1 MLLEKGKF
9 LSKQKDVASI
19 FNKHFGSITDSSN
32 LFSWPEDTS
41 MLSENDTINIIKK
54 FARHPSI
61 KAIEKKLTIKSIFLF
76 NHVSTETIKRI
87 INDLG
92 IKKPSS
98 GETPTYLFQKSDF
111 VLDIVTVCL
120 NEALKTGPFPDSLK
134 CAHVTPI

>member
-1 MLLEKGKF
+1 
-9 LSKQKDVASI
+9 
-19 FNKHFGSITDSSN
+19 
-32 LFSWPEDTS
+32 
-41 MLSENDTINIIKK
+41 MLSGNDTINIIKK

-98 GETPTYLFQKSDF
+98 GEIPTYLFQKSDF
-111 VLDIVTVCL
+111 VLDILTVCL

-134 CAHVTPI
+134 CAHVTPL

>member
-9 LSKQKDVASI
+9 LSKQKDVVSI
-19 FNKHFGSITDSSN
+19 FNKHFGSITDSAN

-61 KAIEKKLTIKSIFLF
+61 RAIEKKLKIKSIFLF

-134 CAHVTPI
+134 CAHVIPI